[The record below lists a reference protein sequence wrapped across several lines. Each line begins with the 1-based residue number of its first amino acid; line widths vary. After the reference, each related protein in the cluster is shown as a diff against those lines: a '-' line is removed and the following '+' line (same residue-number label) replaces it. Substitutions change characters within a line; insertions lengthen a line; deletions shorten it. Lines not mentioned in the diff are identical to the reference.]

1 MKEEKRHDNKRQKCG
16 GYTVVGVCQLL
27 SEGRNW
33 NYTTNVGCRRKVVP
47 GRIYRLTY
55 PTTLEGDSVGV
66 FKYFNIFSKI
76 ILFSIINNCKLL
88 NEHRVIF

>member
-33 NYTTNVGCRRKVVP
+33 NYTTNVGCRRKVNGA
-47 GRIYRLTY
+47 GRISLERNFRTRTRVAHGLLKASPKRKIA
-55 PTTLEGDSVGV
+55 PTGRG
-66 FKYFNIFSKI
+66 
-76 ILFSIINNCKLL
+76 
-88 NEHRVIF
+88 HW